1 MNVKILVI
9 DDEESIRFTFNEF
22 LTEEGYAVLCA
33 ATYDEAIN
41 IIDKED
47 LDLIFA
53 DIIIGQHS
61 GIDILKRA
69 NEKQLLCPVIMITGQ
84 PDIDTAANSVRLG
97 AFDYLPKPILQQTL
111 LRVTKIAL
119 DHKRVVVE
127 KEKYRNLLDAIFR
140 SVSDAII
147 TFNTELQVIA
157 VNSAAKAICGLKH
170 ERDVGKHIR
179 EITDPCL
186 SACRKIIEKTL
197 KKNQTLMDQHLECR
211 FPSKPSRI
219 LTVNSSPLTDSRGN
233 LLGAILILRDIS
245 HMIRMESELKN
256 RHSFQ
261 NIIGKSKKM
270 HQIFDLINN
279 LSHTQSTVLITGES
293 GTGKELIARAIHY
306 SGPDSSRPMVTVNCA
321 ALVENLLESEL
332 FGHIKG
338 AFTGAESNRAGR
350 FQEANGGSIF
360 LDEIGEISNTTQLKL
375 LRVLQEKEFARVG
388 DSKPIKV
395 SVRVIAATNS
405 KLDEIIRNNKFREDL
420 YYRLKVVEIKVPPL
434 RERIEDVP
442 LLVDHFCHIFN
453 QRFKKKIDGVT
464 NEVMESFMR
473 YAWPGNIREL
483 ENALERAFIFCHD
496 KAISLENI
504 PSEIRSSAAREA
516 LASEVLASESK
527 KLLHMLAK
535 TDWNIAKTAR
545 LLGVSRKTLYK
556 KINKY
561 NLNSAKKN

>member
-1 MNVKILVI
+1 
-9 DDEESIRFTFNEF
+9 
-22 LTEEGYAVLCA
+22 
-33 ATYDEAIN
+33 
-41 IIDKED
+41 
-47 LDLIFA
+47 
-53 DIIIGQHS
+53 
-61 GIDILKRA
+61 
-69 NEKQLLCPVIMITGQ
+69 
-84 PDIDTAANSVRLG
+84 
-97 AFDYLPKPILQQTL
+97 
-111 LRVTKIAL
+111 
-119 DHKRVVVE
+119 
-127 KEKYRNLLDAIFR
+127 
-140 SVSDAII
+140 
-147 TFNTELQVIA
+147 
-157 VNSAAKAICGLKH
+157 
-170 ERDVGKHIR
+170 
-179 EITDPCL
+179 
-186 SACRKIIEKTL
+186 
-197 KKNQTLMDQHLECR
+197 
-211 FPSKPSRI
+211 
-219 LTVNSSPLTDSRGN
+219 
-233 LLGAILILRDIS
+233 LGAILILRDIS

-279 LSHTQSTVLITGES
+279 LSHTQSTALITGES

-350 FQEANGGSIF
+350 FKEANGGSIF

-388 DSKPIKV
+388 DSTPIKV

-405 KLDEIIRNNKFREDL
+405 KLDEIVLNNKFREDL